1 MKKMGRMSVNR
12 FNSWFEV
19 LRFLI
24 AIFIAF
30 AISFIIMSF
39 STASPLAAIG
49 NLFIGP
55 LTSVRRF
62 STVLEMMIPLT
73 FAGLAVNVMFKA
85 NQFNLAAEG
94 SLFMGALT
102 SAILAIYMPGPP
114 KLVIIIAII
123 AAGIVGSLV
132 CAIPGALKIKWN
144 CSEMV
149 VSLMLN
155 YVVLYFGTYIFNQI
169 ARDPNS
175 AYKASYKF
183 RTGVGLSNIIPRT
196 RLHSGIFIMVAFVIL
211 TYIFMYKT
219 KWGYKLR
226 MTGSNIHFSK
236 CAGIG
241 VSGVIMSSQLIGG
254 FIAGVGGSTEM
265 LGMYTRF
272 QWSSLPGYGFDGV
285 ILNIIA
291 RENPAFVPVAAFFV
305 AYLRIGADYMYKQS
319 DVAAEI
325 VSIIEGLVIVLVAAT
340 AFLSRFRHRMTTKVS
355 KNLLEAGGAKQ

>member
-1 MKKMGRMSVNR
+1 MRKVKKMSVNR
-12 FNSWFEV
+12 FNTWFEG

-39 STASPLAAIG
+39 STDSPFSAIG

-94 SLFMGALT
+94 AFFMGALI
-102 SAILAIYMPGPP
+102 SAILAIYMPGQA
-114 KLVIIIAII
+114 KLVLIIAII

-155 YVVLYFGTYIFNQI
+155 YVMLYFGTYIFNQV

-183 RTGVGLSNIIPRT
+183 RTGVGLSNIIPKT
-196 RLHSGIFIMVAFVIL
+196 RLHSGIFIMIAFVIL

-226 MTGSNIHFSK
+226 MTGSNINFAK

-254 FIAGVGGSTEM
+254 FIAGVGGSVEM

-272 QWSSLPGYGFDGV
+272 QWSALPGYGFDGV

-291 RENPAFVPVAAFFV
+291 KENPAFIPVAAFFV

-340 AFLSRFRHRMTTKVS
+340 AFLAKFRHRMTTKVS
-355 KNLLEAGGAKQ
+355 KNMLEAGGAKE

>member
-1 MKKMGRMSVNR
+1 MKTRKRMTVGQ
-12 FNSWFEV
+12 FNTWFEV
-19 LRFLI
+19 LRFGL

-39 STASPLAAIG
+39 STDSPFAAIG

-55 LTSVRRF
+55 MTSVRRF
-62 STVLEMMIPLT
+62 STVLETMIPLT

-94 SLFMGALT
+94 ALFMGALM
-102 SAILAIYMPGPP
+102 SAIIAIYMPGPP
-114 KLVIIIAII
+114 IMVIIAGMI

-132 CAIPGALKIKWN
+132 CAIPGILKIKWN

-149 VSLMLN
+149 ISLMLN
-155 YVVLYFGTYIFNQI
+155 YVMLYFGTYIFNQV
-169 ARDPNS
+169 ARDPDS
-175 AYKASYKF
+175 AYKASYTF
-183 RTGVGLSNIIPRT
+183 REGVNLGNIIPRT
-196 RLHSGIFIMVAFVIL
+196 RLHAGIFIVAVFVIL
-211 TYIFMYKT
+211 TYIFMFKT

-226 MTGSNIHFSK
+226 VTGSNIHFAK
-236 CAGIG
+236 CAGIS
-241 VSGVIMSSQLIGG
+241 VAGVIMSSQLIGG

-265 LGMYTRF
+265 LGMYSRF

-285 ILNIIA
+285 ILNILA
-291 RENPAFVPVAAFFV
+291 KENPAYVPVAAFFV

-325 VSIIEGLVIVLVAAT
+325 VAIIEGLVIVLVAAT
-340 AFLSRFRHRMTTKVS
+340 AFLSKFRHKMTTKVS
-355 KNLLEAGGAKQ
+355 KNLLEAGGAR

>member
-1 MKKMGRMSVNR
+1 MKKNKKMSIGQ
-12 FNSWFEV
+12 FNAWFEV
-19 LRFLI
+19 LRFVL
-24 AIFIAF
+24 AIIIAF

-49 NLFIGP
+49 NLFVGP

-62 STVLEMMIPLT
+62 STVLETMIPLT

-94 SLFMGALT
+94 ALFMGALT
-102 SAILAIYMPGPP
+102 AAILAIYMPGPP
-114 KLVIIIAII
+114 IIVIIAAML

-132 CAIPGALKIKWN
+132 CAIPGVLKIKWN

-155 YVVLYFGTYIFNQI
+155 YVMLYFGTYIFNQV
-169 ARDPNS
+169 ARDPDS

-183 RTGVGLSNIIPRT
+183 KEGVNLSNIIPRT
-196 RLHSGIFIMVAFVIL
+196 RLHAGIFIMLAFVVL
-211 TYIFMYKT
+211 TYIFVFKT

-226 MTGSNIHFSK
+226 MTGSNIHFAK
-236 CAGIG
+236 CVGIN
-241 VSGVIMSSQLIGG
+241 VAGVIMSSQLIGG

-265 LGMYTRF
+265 LGMYSRF

-291 RENPAFVPVAAFFV
+291 KENPAYIPVAAFFV

-325 VSIIEGLVIVLVAAT
+325 VAIIEGLVIVLVAAT
-340 AFLSRFRHRMTTKVS
+340 AFLSKFRHRMTTRVS
-355 KNLLEAGGAKQ
+355 KNLLESGGDR